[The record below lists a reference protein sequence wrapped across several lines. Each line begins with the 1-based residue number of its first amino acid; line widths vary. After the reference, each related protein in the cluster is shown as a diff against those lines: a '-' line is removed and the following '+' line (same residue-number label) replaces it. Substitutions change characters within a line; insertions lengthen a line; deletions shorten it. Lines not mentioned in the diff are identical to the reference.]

1 MPEEVNQLIKE
12 GYLYCD
18 YREARPVYRQA
29 ALSTSEW
36 IRAHKRVYR
45 KVARANRLCEKITDG
60 GADNKQTDTAQFLC
74 SLTDI
79 RISINSGNGV
89 FTKKE
94 SRQIQKMTT
103 HIYNDF
109 YAHTN

>member
-1 MPEEVNQLIKE
+1 MTTGQ
-12 GYLYCD
+12 
-18 YREARPVYRQA
+18 AQPVYRQTT
-29 ALSTSEW
+29 LNTSGW

-45 KVARANRLCEKITDG
+45 KIARANRLCEKITDG
-60 GADNKQTDTAQFLC
+60 GADNEQTDTVQFLR

-79 RISINSGNGV
+79 RVTINNGNGI
-89 FTKKE
+89 FTSKE
-94 SRQIQKMTT
+94 SKQIQEITT